1 MERAVID
8 PRYFHRILNRNV
20 IWPLV
25 IGLLSAA
32 FFSSIIYYLLS
43 VNSWVERADL
53 TIRKANQVLRTAL
66 DRETSLRGYVITGN
80 DEFLEPYQRSKGGIT
95 HELTALRELVADQPE
110 QLQRLDAIEDS
121 AAQWSAY
128 SRNVIAVR
136 RTGGDASGPVRSGVG
151 KQLMDEL
158 RGGITGFLEEEEGI
172 KAQRYSDARSMV
184 YLLVGLFL
192 LFSATVAILL
202 GYWGRRD
209 LVHLAGT
216 YDGLLRQQAEHAE
229 KLQRQAWMRE
239 GQTQFA
245 DHVAGQ
251 LSLPAVCSS
260 LLQFIGRYLGAA
272 VGAVYV
278 MEKENVLRRAASY
291 AFTAEAEQ
299 RQQAFRVGES
309 LVGQAALERRTLQLH
324 DLPADYIRI
333 SSGLG
338 DALAASLVVVPVLV
352 DQEVNAVLELGF
364 PGAVAA
370 RELELLQLL
379 TEKIGTAIAAA
390 NYRQQLQVALWETQQ
405 LNEELQSQQEELRT
419 ANEELEEQARA
430 VEEVQSQL
438 ELQHAELARSNDR
451 LATQS
456 AVLELQRD
464 TVERKNVELN
474 NTQQLLEDHARELER
489 ASRYKSEFLANMSH
503 ELRTPLNSSLILARL
518 LADNSSGNLDAEQVR
533 YAQSIYAAGN
543 DLLELIN
550 DILDISRVE
559 AGRLEIRA
567 DYIALDKFVE
577 SVAAAFRPEALEKS
591 IEFAVVTAAGLPATL
606 FVDQKRLLQILRNL
620 LSNALKFTDRGGH
633 VKLRIESR
641 PDAHLAIVVQDD
653 GIGIKPEHQH
663 EIFEAFRQGDGTTN
677 RKYGGTGL
685 GLSISREL
693 ARLLGGTLT
702 VESVPGEGSEF
713 MLTIPVVYREPEP
726 AAAVPAPASAG
737 FAAPDLSA
745 RPPFEPQPFLDD
757 RGKLASALRTLLIIE
772 DEPQF
777 AQILYDLG
785 HQQHFNCLVAT
796 GADAGFQTAL
806 DYLPDAILLDMKLPD
821 HSGLTVLERL
831 KANPKTRHIP
841 VHIVSVEDYSEVAL
855 LLGAVGYLTKPVTRE
870 ALQSALVD
878 LGQRLDRKVKRV
890 LLVDGDRGQRASIEQ
905 LIGDADI
912 EITGI
917 DRGEAAL
924 QALQER
930 VFDCMI
936 IDLRLPDMSGAELL
950 RRMTAAEICSF
961 PPVIVHT
968 AGDLS
973 TADEA
978 ELLRYSRSIIIKGAR
993 SPERLLDEVMLF
1005 LHKVEADLPVERQ
1018 QMLRTVRN
1026 RERVFEGRKVLVV
1039 DDDVR
1044 NIFALTSLLEQKG
1057 AFVEVA
1063 RNGREALEQLESS
1076 DDIDLVLMDI
1086 MMPEMDG
1093 FEAIERLRAIP
1104 RFANLP
1110 VIAVTAKAMRD
1121 DHERCLQAG
1130 ANDYLAKPINLDRL
1144 LSLIRVWLPQ
1154 TSRF

>member
-1 MERAVID
+1 
-8 PRYFHRILNRNV
+8 
-20 IWPLV
+20 
-25 IGLLSAA
+25 
-32 FFSSIIYYLLS
+32 
-43 VNSWVERADL
+43 
-53 TIRKANQVLRTAL
+53 
-66 DRETSLRGYVITGN
+66 
-80 DEFLEPYQRSKGGIT
+80 
-95 HELTALRELVADQPE
+95 
-110 QLQRLDAIEDS
+110 
-121 AAQWSAY
+121 
-128 SRNVIAVR
+128 
-136 RTGGDASGPVRSGVG
+136 
-151 KQLMDEL
+151 
-158 RGGITGFLEEEEGI
+158 
-172 KAQRYSDARSMV
+172 
-184 YLLVGLFL
+184 
-192 LFSATVAILL
+192 VAILL

-209 LVHLAGT
+209 LVQLADI
-216 YDGLLRQQAEHAE
+216 YDSVLRQQADHAE
-229 KLQRQAWMRE
+229 KLLRQAWLRE

-245 DHVAGQ
+245 DHIAGQ
-251 LSLPAVCSS
+251 LSLPAVCGS
-260 LLQFIGRYLGAA
+260 LLHFICRYVGAA

-291 AFTAEAEQ
+291 AFTAEAEA
-299 RQQAFRVGES
+299 RQQVFRVGES
-309 LVGQAALERRTLQLH
+309 LVGQAALERRPLQLH
-324 DLPADYIRI
+324 ELPTDYIRI

-338 DALAASLVVVPVLV
+338 DALAASLVVVPILT

-364 PGAVAA
+364 PGPTGT
-370 RELELLQLL
+370 REFELLQLL
-379 TEKIGTAIAAA
+379 AGNIGTAIAAA

-405 LNEELQSQQEELRT
+405 LNEELQTQQEELRV

-430 VEEVQSQL
+430 VEEVQSHL
-438 ELQHAELARSNDR
+438 ELQRAELERSNER
-451 LATQS
+451 LATQG

-464 TVERKNVELN
+464 TVERKNIELN
-474 NTQQLLEDHARELER
+474 NAQRLLEDHARELER

-518 LADNSSGNLDAEQVR
+518 LADNSAGNLDAEQVR

-550 DILDISRVE
+550 DILDISKVE

-567 DYIALDKFVE
+567 DYVALAKFVE
-577 SVAAAFRPEALEKS
+577 SMAAAFRSEALEKS
-591 IEFAVVTAAGLPATL
+591 IEFTVLPAASNLPATL
-606 FVDQKRLLQILRNL
+606 FVDQKRLTQILRNL
-620 LSNALKFTDRGGH
+620 LSNAMKFTERGGH
-633 VKLRIESR
+633 VVLRVESK
-641 PDAHLAIVVQDD
+641 PDARIAIAVRDD
-653 GIGIKPEHQH
+653 GIGIKQEHQQ

-702 VESVPGEGSEF
+702 VESTPGEGSEF
-713 MLTIPVVYREPEP
+713 TLTIPVMYRESEP
-726 AAAVPAPASAG
+726 VVPSAPATTG
-737 FAAPDLSA
+737 FAAPDP
-745 RPPFEPQPFLDD
+745 RMRQPFEPQPFLDD
-757 RGKLASALRTLLIIE
+757 RGKLAGALRTLLIIE

-777 AQILYDLG
+777 AQILYDLA

-806 DYLPDAILLDMKLPD
+806 EYLPDAILLDMKLPD

-831 KANPKTRHIP
+831 KANAKTRHIP

-870 ALQSALVD
+870 ALQHALVD
-878 LGQRLDRKVKRV
+878 LGQRLDRTVKRV
-890 LLVDGDRGQRASIEQ
+890 LLVDGDEGQRASVER

-912 EITGI
+912 EITAV

-924 QALQER
+924 QVLQER
-930 VFDCMI
+930 IFDCMI
-936 IDLRLPDMSGAELL
+936 IDLLLPDMRGAELL
-950 RRMTAAEICSF
+950 RRMTMAEIYSF

-968 AGDLS
+968 AGALS
-973 TADEA
+973 EADEA

-1005 LHKVEADLPVERQ
+1005 LHKVEADLPIERQ

-1026 RERVFEGRKVLVV
+1026 RERAFEGRKVLVV

-1063 RNGREALEQLESS
+1063 RNGREALELLESS
-1076 DDIDLVLMDI
+1076 GDIDLVLMDI

-1104 RFANLP
+1104 RFASLP

-1121 DHERCLQAG
+1121 DHERCLRAG
-1130 ANDYLAKPINLDRL
+1130 ANDYLSKPINLDRL
-1144 LSLIRVWLPQ
+1144 LSLIRVWMPQ
-1154 TSRF
+1154 ASRF

>member
-1 MERAVID
+1 M
-8 PRYFHRILNRNV
+8 
-20 IWPLV
+20 WPLV

-32 FFSSIIYYLLS
+32 FFSAIIYYLLS
-43 VNSWVERADL
+43 VNNWVERADL

-80 DEFLEPYQRSKGGIT
+80 DEFLEPYQRSKGSIAR
-95 HELTALRELVADQPE
+95 ELTELRELVVDQPE
-110 QLQRLDAIEDS
+110 QLLRLDAIEDWVT
-121 AAQWSAY
+121 QWSAY
-128 SRNVIAVR
+128 SRNVISVR
-136 RTGGDASGPVRSGVG
+136 ASGGDASGSVRSGTG
-151 KQLMDEL
+151 KKLMDEL
-158 RGGITGFLEEEEGI
+158 RGEITAFLDDEERI
-172 KAQRYSDARSMV
+172 KAQRYKDAKSMV
-184 YLLVGLFL
+184 YMLVGSFL
-192 LFSATVAILL
+192 LFSAAVAILL

-209 LVHLAGT
+209 LVQLAEI
-216 YDGLLRQQAEHAE
+216 YDSVLRQQADHAE
-229 KLQRQAWMRE
+229 ELQRQAWLRE

-245 DHVAGQ
+245 DHIAGQ
-251 LSLPAVCSS
+251 LSLPAVCGS
-260 LLQFIGRYLGAA
+260 LLHFICRYLGAA

-278 MEKENVLRRAASY
+278 MEKESVLRRAASY
-291 AFTAEAEQ
+291 AFSADAEQ

-309 LVGQAALERRTLQLH
+309 LVGQAALERRPLQLH

-338 DALAASLVVVPVLV
+338 DTVVASLVVVPVLA
-352 DQEVNAVLELGF
+352 DHEVNAVLELGF
-364 PGAVAA
+364 PGPTGT

-379 TEKIGTAIAAA
+379 AENIGTVIAAA

-405 LNEELQSQQEELRT
+405 LNEELQTQQEELCT

-430 VEEVQSQL
+430 VEEVQSHL
-438 ELQHAELARSNDR
+438 ELQRAELERSNER

-464 TVERKNVELN
+464 TVERKNIELN
-474 NTQQLLEDHARELER
+474 NTQRLLEEHGRELER

-518 LADNSSGNLDAEQVR
+518 LADNSTGNLNTEQVR
-533 YAQSIYAAGN
+533 YAQSIYAAGT

-567 DYIALDKFVE
+567 DHVALAKFVE
-577 SVAAAFRPEALEKS
+577 SIAAAFRSEALEKS
-591 IEFAVVTAAGLPATL
+591 IELTVLAAADLPATL
-606 FVDQKRLLQILRNL
+606 FIDQKRLTQILRNL
-620 LSNALKFTDRGGH
+620 LSNAMKFTERGGH
-633 VKLRIESR
+633 VMLRVESR
-641 PDAHLAIVVQDD
+641 TDAHIAIAVRDD
-653 GIGIKPEHQH
+653 GIGIKQEHQQ

-702 VESVPGEGSEF
+702 VESMPGEGSEF
-713 MLTIPVVYREPEP
+713 TLTIPVMYRESEPVAP
-726 AAAVPAPASAG
+726 AALPTASFAVP
-737 FAAPDLSA
+737 DL
-745 RPPFEPQPFLDD
+745 RKRQPFEPQPFLDD
-757 RGKLASALRTLLIIE
+757 RGKLVGSLRTLLIIE

-806 DYLPDAILLDMKLPD
+806 EYLPDAILLDMKLPD

-831 KANPKTRHIP
+831 KANARTRHIP
-841 VHIVSVEDYSEVAL
+841 VHVVSVEDYSEVAL

-870 ALQSALVD
+870 ALQRVLVD

-890 LLVDGDRGQRASIEQ
+890 LLVDGDEGQRAGVEQ

-912 EITGI
+912 EITAVE
-917 DRGEAAL
+917 RGEAAL

-930 VFDCMI
+930 IFDCMI
-936 IDLRLPDMSGAELL
+936 IDLLLPDMSGAELL
-950 RRMTAAEICSF
+950 RRMTTAEIYSF

-968 AGDLS
+968 AGALS
-973 TADEA
+973 EADEA

-1005 LHKVEADLPVERQ
+1005 LHKVEADLPIERQ

-1026 RERVFEGRKVLVV
+1026 RERVFEARKVLVV

-1063 RNGREALEQLESS
+1063 RNGREALELLQSS
-1076 DDIDLVLMDI
+1076 GDIDLVLMDI

-1093 FEAIERLRAIP
+1093 YEAIERLRAIP

-1121 DHERCLQAG
+1121 DHERCLRAG
-1130 ANDYLAKPINLDRL
+1130 ANDYLSKPINLDRL
-1144 LSLIRVWLPQ
+1144 LSLIRVWMPQ
-1154 TSRF
+1154 ASRF

>member
-1 MERAVID
+1 M
-8 PRYFHRILNRNV
+8 
-20 IWPLV
+20 WPLV

-32 FFSSIIYYLLS
+32 FFSAIIYYLLS
-43 VNSWVERADL
+43 VNRWVERADL
-53 TIRKANQVLRTAL
+53 TIRKTNEVLRTAL

-80 DEFLEPYQRSKGGIT
+80 DEFLEPYQRSKGNIAQ
-95 HELTALRELVADQPE
+95 ELVELRRMVADQPE
-110 QLQRLDAIEDS
+110 QLRRIDAIEEL
-121 AAQWSAY
+121 ATQWSAY
-128 SRNVIAVR
+128 SRSVIAGR
-136 RTGGDASGPVRSGVG
+136 NAGGDASGPVRSGIG
-151 KQLMDEL
+151 KRLMDEM
-158 RGGITGFLEEEEGI
+158 RVEITGFLDDEEQI
-172 KAQRYSDARSMV
+172 KAQRYNDARNMV
-184 YLLVGLFL
+184 YLLVSSFL
-192 LFSATVAILL
+192 LFSIAVAVLL
-202 GYWGRRD
+202 AWWGRRD
-209 LVHLAGT
+209 LLYLANI
-216 YDGLLRQQAEHAE
+216 YDGVLGQQAEHAE
-229 KLQRQAWMRE
+229 KLQRQAWLRE

-245 DHVAGQ
+245 DRIVGQ
-251 LSLPAVCSS
+251 LSLPAVCNSV
-260 LLQFIGRYLGAA
+260 LHFICHYLGAA
-272 VGAVYV
+272 VGAIYV

-291 AFTAEAEQ
+291 AFSAEAEQ
-299 RQQAFRVGES
+299 ARQAFRVGES
-309 LVGQAALERRTLQLH
+309 LVGQAALERRPLQLH
-324 DLPADYIRI
+324 DLPADYIRV

-338 DALAASLVVVPVLV
+338 DALARSIVVLPVLAE
-352 DQEVNAVLELGF
+352 QEVNAVLELGF
-364 PGAVAA
+364 PGPTGA
-370 RELELLQLL
+370 RELELLHLL
-379 TEKIGTAIAAA
+379 ADNIGTAIAAA

-405 LNEELQSQQEELRT
+405 LNEELQAQQEELRA
-419 ANEELEEQARA
+419 ANEELEEQAQA
-430 VEEVQSQL
+430 MEEVQSRL
-438 ELQHAELARSNDR
+438 ELQHTELGRSNER

-474 NTQQLLEDHARELER
+474 NTQQLLEEHARELER

-518 LADNSSGNLDAEQVR
+518 LADNGTGNLNAEQVR
-533 YAQSIYAAGN
+533 YAQSIHAAGN

-567 DYIALDKFVE
+567 DHVALDKFVE
-577 SVAAAFRPEALEKS
+577 SVAAAFRPQAQEQS
-591 IEFAVVTAAGLPATL
+591 IEFAVIAAADLPATL
-606 FVDQKRLLQILRNL
+606 FVDQKRLAQILRNL
-620 LSNALKFTDRGGH
+620 LSNAIKFTERGGR
-633 VKLRIESR
+633 VALRIESR
-641 PDAHLAIVVQDD
+641 PDTCLAIVVQDS
-653 GIGIKPEHQH
+653 GIGIKPEHQE

-693 ARLLGGTLT
+693 ARLLGGSL
-702 VESVPGEGSEF
+702 SVRSAAGEGSEF
-713 MLTIPVVYREPEP
+713 TLTIPVVYREPEP
-726 AAAVPAPASAG
+726 VAPARANLAIAE
-737 FAAPDLSA
+737 AALAVSDLRA
-745 RPPFEPQPFLDD
+745 RPPFEPQPFADD
-757 RGKLASALRTLLIIE
+757 RGKLASGLRTLLIIE

-777 AQILYDLG
+777 ARILYDLA

-796 GADAGFQTAL
+796 GADTGFQTAL
-806 DYLPDAILLDMKLPD
+806 DYLPDAVLLDMKLPD

-831 KANPKTRHIP
+831 KSNPKTRHIP
-841 VHIVSVEDYSEVAL
+841 VHIVSVEDYSDVTR

-870 ALQSALVD
+870 ALQGALVE

-890 LLVDGDRGQRASIEQ
+890 LLVEDDRWQRAGIEQ

-912 EITGI
+912 EITGV
-917 DRGEAAL
+917 DCGEAAL
-924 QALQER
+924 QALRDR

-950 RRMTAAEICSF
+950 QRMTTTDIYSF

-968 AGDLS
+968 ASALS
-973 TADEA
+973 AADEA

-1005 LHKVEADLPVERQ
+1005 LHKVEADLPIERQ

-1044 NIFALTSLLEQKG
+1044 NIFALTSVLEQKG

-1063 RNGREALEQLESS
+1063 RNGREALELLESS
-1076 DDIDLVLMDI
+1076 GDIDLVLMDI

-1093 FEAIERLRAIP
+1093 FEAIARLRAIP
-1104 RFANLP
+1104 RFASLP

-1121 DHERCLQAG
+1121 DQERCLRAG
-1130 ANDYLAKPINLDRL
+1130 ANDYLSKPINLDRL
-1144 LSLIRVWLPQ
+1144 LSLIRVWMPQ
-1154 TSRF
+1154 ASRF